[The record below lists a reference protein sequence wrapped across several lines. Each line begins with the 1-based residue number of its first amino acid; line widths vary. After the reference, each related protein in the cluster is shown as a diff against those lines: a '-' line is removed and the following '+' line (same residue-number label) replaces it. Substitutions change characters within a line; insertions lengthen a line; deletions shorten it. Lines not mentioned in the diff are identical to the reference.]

1 MPEKQLYCPRCAK
14 PAVRGDSATEEIWRC
29 PTQHGIV
36 HKAPLSTPPET
47 QAAASPEPPPGEYE
61 DDAEPPAEKD
71 QDEEKEDAKPEARAR
86 APAAHHRPP
95 PAKNVVRTMPKK
107 K

>member
-1 MPEKQLYCPRCAK
+1 MPEKQLYCPRCAQ

-36 HKAPLSTPPET
+36 YQAPLSIPPET
-47 QAAASPEPPPGEYE
+47 QAAAPPEPDNSQK
-61 DDAEPPAEKD
+61 DDSGQEE
-71 QDEEKEDAKPEARAR
+71 EEGGEKEDAKPEARAR

-95 PAKNVVRTMPKK
+95 AKNVRPMPKK

>member
-1 MPEKQLYCPRCAK
+1 MPEQVYCPRCAK

-36 HKAPLSTPPET
+36 YQAPLPETSPPEAQT
-47 QAAASPEPPPGEYE
+47 AASPELDNEHEE
-61 DDAEPPAEKD
+61 DTG
-71 QDEEKEDAKPEARAR
+71 QQEEGGGKEDAKPEARAR
-86 APAAHHRPP
+86 APAAHHRAA
-95 PAKNVVRTMPKK
+95 AKNVHTLPKK

>member
-1 MPEKQLYCPRCAK
+1 MPENVYCPRCAK

-36 HKAPLSTPPET
+36 YKAPLSTPPEM
-47 QAAASPEPPPGEYE
+47 QAATAPPEPDNEHEE
-61 DDAEPPAEKD
+61 DNGQEE
-71 QDEEKEDAKPEARAR
+71 EGGEKEDAKPEARAR

-95 PAKNVVRTMPKK
+95 PAKHAAHTTPKK

>member
-1 MPEKQLYCPRCAK
+1 MPEKQLYCPRCAQ

-36 HKAPLSTPPET
+36 YQAPLSTPPET
-47 QAAASPEPPPGEYE
+47 QAATAPPQPDDEHEE
-61 DDAEPPAEKD
+61 DNGQEEK
-71 QDEEKEDAKPEARAR
+71 EGGEKEDAKPEARAR
-86 APAAHHRPP
+86 APAARHRPP
-95 PAKNVVRTMPKK
+95 PAKHVVMPKK